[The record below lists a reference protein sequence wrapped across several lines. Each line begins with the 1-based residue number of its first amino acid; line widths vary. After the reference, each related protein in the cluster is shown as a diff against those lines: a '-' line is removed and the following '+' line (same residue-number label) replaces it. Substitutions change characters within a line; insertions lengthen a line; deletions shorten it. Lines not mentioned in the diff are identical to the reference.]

1 MASIYSVFY
10 ELDIGVRYILSD
22 TVLKHPNNLMML
34 ELLASTPFPDQKK
47 EWGKKDTASMIYEM
61 TEQSPNWVF
70 CLKAQAF
77 C

>member
-47 EWGKKDTASMIYEM
+47 RMGEERHSLYD
-61 TEQSPNWVF
+61 
-70 CLKAQAF
+70 L
-77 C
+77 